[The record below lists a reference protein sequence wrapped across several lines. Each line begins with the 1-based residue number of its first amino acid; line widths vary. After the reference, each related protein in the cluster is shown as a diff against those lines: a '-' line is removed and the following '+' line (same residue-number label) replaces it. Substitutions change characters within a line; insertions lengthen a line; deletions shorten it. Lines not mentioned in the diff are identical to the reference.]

1 MIASDDMPAWR
12 NGLARWTSN
21 PKVVGST
28 PTVGAFLPI
37 FLLLDSENWYLFDVK
52 WTEKF
57 ILLER
62 NDYDIKR
69 YKMNDKRQNVRYNFL
84 A

>member
-1 MIASDDMPAWR
+1 MSFTNDDKPAWR

-37 FLLLDSENWYLFDVK
+37 FLLYVTVK
-52 WTEKF
+52 TGTGFTSNVLRNLVLPNNEK
-57 ILLER
+57 
-62 NDYDIKR
+62 K
-69 YKMNDKRQNVRYNFL
+69 
-84 A
+84 